1 LKLGA
6 AIAQSSAS
14 RRRQQPARPH
24 PSVARVLV
32 AALVLALTAVGCP
45 CVDDTINSSPW
56 LRWKIFAMFGAG
68 RLCEEMTKRGAPL
81 RLADGAPVVGR
92 FFPAGC
98 QSVLNDDR
106 QTVTLQFSGDGY
118 AWTPI
123 TKRISFTCTAT
134 VEYKPDFHKDGG
146 TVYVW
151 FRPASISR
159 PVFEIGLVEQPAVG
173 LATAM
178 TPLGVFVNFFGQ
190 QIVSSELGRG
200 FTVIHES
207 AGDDFALGIL
217 EPGRRPSHPYA
228 MHGSDRVMFMN
239 EVAEVHGNT
248 LDFLGPFEIDG
259 SGRML
264 FAKFRSAGIA
274 LDVAVTTRTA
284 GDAWRR
290 QYQNQRGVP
299 RPPAPPIAAGIIPA
313 DAETDR
319 SIALPR
325 GQYYLVVDNSAYVGQ
340 TAPPASLLFD
350 PVARVSYLIS
360 MGDVP

>member
-1 LKLGA
+1 LKTRTPRKAGFLLA
-6 AIAQSSAS
+6 
-14 RRRQQPARPH
+14 
-24 PSVARVLV
+24 L
-32 AALVLALTAVGCP
+32 LVLSFTAVGCP

-56 LRWKIFAMFGAG
+56 LKWKIFAMFGAG

-81 RLADGAPVVGR
+81 RLADGAPVIGR
-92 FFPAGC
+92 FFPSGC
-98 QSVLNDDR
+98 QSVTNDDR

-118 AWTPI
+118 AWTPM
-123 TKRISFTCTAT
+123 TKRISFSSTAT

-151 FRPASISR
+151 FRPTNIST
-159 PVFEIGLVEQPAVG
+159 PAFQVGLVEQPAVG
-173 LATAM
+173 LATTM
-178 TPLGVFVNFFGQ
+178 TPLGVFANLFGQ
-190 QIVSSELGRG
+190 QIVSFVLGRG

-207 AGDDFALGIL
+207 SGDDFALGIL
-217 EPGRRPSHPYA
+217 QPGTRPPHPYE

-239 EVAEVHGNT
+239 ENAEVHGNM

-264 FAKFRSAGIA
+264 FVKIRSAGIP
-274 LDVAVTTRTA
+274 LDVAVTTRMA

-299 RPPAPPIAAGIIPA
+299 PPPGPPIVAGIVPA
-313 DAETDR
+313 DVDTDR
-319 SIALPR
+319 SIALPQ
-325 GQYYLVVDNSAYVGQ
+325 GQYYLVVDNSPYVGQ
-340 TAPPASLLFD
+340 TAPPVSPLFD

-360 MGDVP
+360 MGDAP

>member
-1 LKLGA
+1 
-6 AIAQSSAS
+6 
-14 RRRQQPARPH
+14 
-24 PSVARVLV
+24 
-32 AALVLALTAVGCP
+32 
-45 CVDDTINSSPW
+45 
-56 LRWKIFAMFGAG
+56 
-68 RLCEEMTKRGAPL
+68 MTKRGAPL

-98 QSVLNDDR
+98 QSVLNDER

-151 FRPASISR
+151 FRPASISP
-159 PVFEIGLVEQPAVG
+159 PVFEVGLVEQPAVG

-178 TPLGVFVNFFGQ
+178 TPLGVFANFFGQ

-217 EPGRRPSHPYA
+217 EPGRRPSHPYT
-228 MHGSDRVMFMN
+228 MHGSDRIMFMN